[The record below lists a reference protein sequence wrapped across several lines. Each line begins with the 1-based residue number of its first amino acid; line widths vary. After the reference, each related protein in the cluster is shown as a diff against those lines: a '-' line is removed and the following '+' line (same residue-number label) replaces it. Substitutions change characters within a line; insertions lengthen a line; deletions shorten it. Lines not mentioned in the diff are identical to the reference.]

1 MISGLVAHWLTLPGY
16 WVSIWVTGPLTLNR
30 VTWPLTLDQ
39 VSGPLTLDWVSG
51 PPTLDFGHFLNPL
64 APSKC
69 HHSAKFARNPSFIG
83 AVRYRSTL
91 MVYKCCHTS
100 FFAMFYTFFP
110 NSTDR
115 VTLLIRL
122 RRAII
127 SQNDS
132 PSSSNDSRFLQT
144 TFYPFTGLFI
154 RSEHNCL
161 RFRTQSHSI
170 SIAIAKK

>member
-1 MISGLVAHWLTLPGY
+1 MLCFQSNVREFMHCVCVTPLCLASMLCCALAEIAT
-16 WVSIWVTGPLTLNR
+16 VSIWVTGPLTLNR

-39 VSGPLTLDWVSG
+39 VSGPLTLDWVSWS
-51 PPTLDFGHFLNPL
+51 PTLDFGHFLNPL

-91 MVYKCCHTS
+91 LVYKCCHTS

-115 VTLLIRL
+115 VT
-122 RRAII
+122 
-127 SQNDS
+127 
-132 PSSSNDSRFLQT
+132 
-144 TFYPFTGLFI
+144 
-154 RSEHNCL
+154 
-161 RFRTQSHSI
+161 
-170 SIAIAKK
+170 